1 MRVHELAKQLS
12 SELGKSIA
20 SSELLVYLNKKKE
33 GMKPQSSISDE
44 LISYI
49 RDIYIKPA
57 KAETPKKVEQKPT
70 DKKQMQKQEKTVNPD
85 FS

>member
-49 RDIYIKPA
+49 NSPPVDLTISVGISPILKRYGVI
-57 KAETPKKVEQKPT
+57 
-70 DKKQMQKQEKTVNPD
+70 TVPPCLM
-85 FS
+85 SLKL

>member
-33 GMKPQSSISDE
+33 GMKPQSSIRNQ
-44 LISYI
+44 LISNI
-49 RDIYIKPA
+49 RDRYIKPA
-57 KAETPKKVEQKPT
+57 KAKTPKKVKKKPT
-70 DKKQMQKQEKTVNPD
+70 EKIQMQKQ
-85 FS
+85 